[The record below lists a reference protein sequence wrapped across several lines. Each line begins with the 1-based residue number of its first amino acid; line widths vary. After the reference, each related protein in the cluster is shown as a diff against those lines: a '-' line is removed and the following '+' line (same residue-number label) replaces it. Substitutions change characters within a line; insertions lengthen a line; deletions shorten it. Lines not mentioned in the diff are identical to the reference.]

1 MQPTTP
7 TAHSLSVTGGETS
20 RHRLWRGTDHRIA
33 RRTAQL
39 AGALLLLAPV
49 AIAGAGSAHAVPSL
63 NPAPPPWY
71 TCRPAG
77 TGTVCHGK
85 MSFEHFA
92 GFDGS
97 CPQGFD
103 LLENGHSNETGA
115 RYYDTDGNLIRRV
128 LHDVYPVNDP
138 LNVLYNSVTGTSV
151 PYRTDGTE
159 SDAFA
164 VPGDFASVTA
174 TFTGNLYSITLP
186 GQGMLVHD
194 AGLLA
199 FAPNSDVIDNH
210 GPKMLFSG
218 EVQEL
223 CAALAS

>member
-1 MQPTTP
+1 MPFPTLINP
-7 TAHSLSVTGGETS
+7 SGFSRDGSSRCRSWRET
-20 RHRLWRGTDHRIA
+20 RHRIA
-33 RRTAQL
+33 RRTGQL
-39 AGALLLLAPV
+39 AGALLLLWPAAV
-49 AIAGAGSAHAVPSL
+49 ATAGSAHAVASL
-63 NPAPPPWY
+63 NPAPPSWY

-92 GFDGS
+92 GFDGT

-103 LLENGHSNETGA
+103 LLENGHSDETGA
-115 RYYDTDGNLIRRV
+115 RYYDDNGNLIRRV

-151 PYRTDGTE
+151 PYRTDATE

-186 GQGMLVHD
+186 GHGLLVHD
-194 AGLLA
+194 DGLLA
-199 FAPNSDVIDNH
+199 FAPDGDVFDNH
-210 GPKMLFSG
+210 GPKMLFNG
-218 EVQEL
+218 EIQKL
-223 CAALAS
+223 CAALS